1 MVQRNTSALL
11 AVSLLGLG
19 SVIVAAAGWAASG
32 DSSTV
37 LATVGQTKIT
47 QAQVDAKAKPQLAAI
62 QTQIYQIRKQ
72 TLDQMINDY
81 LIQQAAKAAGLSEQ
95 AYLKKEVNDK
105 VKPPSEA
112 EIQAFYKQNQSR
124 IHQPLEKIRAP
135 LVSFME
141 RQQLQ
146 AAQNQLLSDL
156 RAKAKIDVLMQV
168 PRVQVATTNS
178 AGVLGPA
185 QAPVT
190 VVEFSDFQCPFCRRA
205 EDSIKEVLQKYPSQI
220 HFVYMDFP
228 LSIHAHAMQA
238 AVAGRCAA
246 DQGKFWPMHDAMF
259 ADQNKLDPAGLKAT
273 AAHLKLDTKSFDEC
287 LDKGEHTAEIHQS
300 EAEGNSLGVD
310 GTPTFFI
317 NGIVMSGAQ
326 PASAIEET
334 INSELARA
342 KNGNPSRTAS
352 D

>member
-1 MVQRNTSALL
+1 MGQSKAPALL
-11 AVSLLGLG
+11 ALGLLGLSG
-19 SVIVAAAGWAASG
+19 VMIAATGWAASG
-32 DSSTV
+32 DSSPV
-37 LATVGQTKIT
+37 LATVGKAKIT
-47 QAQVDAKAKPQLAAI
+47 QAEVDAKAKSQLAAV

-95 AYLKKEVNDK
+95 AYVKKEVNDK

-124 IHQPLEKIRAP
+124 IRQPLDKIRAP

-146 AAQNQLLSDL
+146 AAQNQLLADL
-156 RAKAKIDVLMQV
+156 RGKAKINVMMQV
-168 PRVQVATTNS
+168 PRVQVATANS
-178 AGVLGPA
+178 AGVLGPSH
-185 QAPVT
+185 APVT

-205 EDSIKEVLQKYPSQI
+205 EDSIKEVLQKYPSQV

-228 LSIHAHAMQA
+228 LSIHQHAMQA

-273 AAHLKLDTKSFDEC
+273 AAKLKLDTKSFDEC
-287 LDKGEHTAEIHQS
+287 LDKGQHTAEIHQS

-317 NGIVMSGAQ
+317 NGILMSGAQ

-334 INSELARA
+334 INGELARGKDNSVA
-342 KNGNPSRTAS
+342 RTAS